1 MQIKEKTRQE
11 IESKASGMSDFL
23 KMEYLEACIKN
34 TNSIEAKKFCH
45 SKLAELYERKNM
57 FLEAARNMSSMAE
70 MAVTFNDKI
79 QAYIIET
86 VLWIKAAKYDEAD
99 GAFRKAL
106 ASGNT
111 LEKEEMKQAIKEFYK
126 KQALVY
132 EKSNKNG
139 SALKIYEKLMSMAN
153 DLEKEEIKN
162 KLLFLYEK
170 LGKIREYNMLKNK
183 F

>member
-11 IESKASGMSDFL
+11 IEAKASGMSDFL

-45 SKLAELYERKNM
+45 SELARLYEAKNM

-70 MAVTFNDKI
+70 MAITFNDKM
-79 QAYIIET
+79 QAYIKET
-86 VLWIKAAKYDEAD
+86 ELWIKAARYDDAD
-99 GAFRKAL
+99 EAFRKAL

-111 LEKEEMKQAIKEFYK
+111 KEKEEMKSAIKELYK
-126 KQALVY
+126 KQALAY
-132 EKSNKNG
+132 EKANKKG
-139 SALKIYEKLMSMAN
+139 SALKIYEKLFSISS

-162 KLLFLYEK
+162 KLLYFYEK
-170 LGKIREYNMLKNK
+170 LGKIREYNMLKSK
-183 F
+183 